1 MGCQSKGKVMAK
13 MADFL
18 ISVEELYDAGLSI
31 EQIAERLKVPVP
43 LIEDAFKWMTNHS
56 FPQDQEE

>member
-1 MGCQSKGKVMAK
+1 MAK

-56 FPQDQEE
+56 SPQDQEE

>member
-1 MGCQSKGKVMAK
+1 MAK

-31 EQIAERLKVPVP
+31 EEIAQRLGVDVP
-43 LIEDAFKWMTNHS
+43 LVENAFKWMNSNHQGPIS
-56 FPQDQEE
+56 DED

>member
-1 MGCQSKGKVMAK
+1 MVK

-31 EQIAERLKVPVP
+31 EQIAERLNVPVP
-43 LIEDAFKWMTNHS
+43 LIENAFKWLNKQPPS
-56 FPQDQEE
+56 QDQQE